1 MVGSDKYWT
10 VYSDFLLSVMGCKK
24 RQPAQFEDL
33 STKSI
38 LEKILRM
45 NKSQKSHRKL
55 FSEDKKGLR
64 RFKSSPN
71 IYAEVTGNFS
81 LKPTISI
88 KRGHTDKLG
97 GNYRFCDFASEKEYK
112 SLSASLDYR
121 KKCCS
126 IFDWSLYNTKISLFV
141 FATSI
146 FCSNFL
152 GGLLLTNCTAT
163 PEYNLD
169 WSKMEADFV

>member
-10 VYSDFLLSVMGCKK
+10 VYCDFLLSVMGCKK

-55 FSEDKKGLR
+55 FSEDKKVLR
-64 RFKSSPN
+64 RFRSSPN

-97 GNYRFCDFASEKEYK
+97 GNYRFCDFGSEKEYK

-121 KKCCS
+121 NKCSS
-126 IFDWSLYNTKISLFV
+126 IL
-141 FATSI
+141 TSI
-146 FCSNFL
+146 
-152 GGLLLTNCTAT
+152 
-163 PEYNLD
+163 
-169 WSKMEADFV
+169 

>member
-64 RFKSSPN
+64 RFRSSPN

-121 KKCCS
+121 NKCCS
-126 IFDWSLYNTKISLFV
+126 IL
-141 FATSI
+141 TSI
-146 FCSNFL
+146 YINTSLLGISHYFKSLVISQKLAKNNF
-152 GGLLLTNCTAT
+152 
-163 PEYNLD
+163 
-169 WSKMEADFV
+169 

>member
-64 RFKSSPN
+64 RFRSSPN

-121 KKCCS
+121 NKCCWG
-126 IFDWSLYNTKISLFV
+126 IINLFV
-141 FATSI
+141 QVSQGHENSWKCN
-146 FCSNFL
+146 FCLQKCINPLHVMSLVWNEPWFI
-152 GGLLLTNCTAT
+152 
-163 PEYNLD
+163 
-169 WSKMEADFV
+169 

>member
-1 MVGSDKYWT
+1 MEKAHTRAFSRLKTTTSAFTFKTLLRHRDCTTSPINRFAALSSSHFTMVGSDKYWT
-10 VYSDFLLSVMGCKK
+10 VYCDFLLSVMGCKK

-64 RFKSSPN
+64 RFRSSPN

-112 SLSASLDYR
+112 SLSASLD
-121 KKCCS
+121 
-126 IFDWSLYNTKISLFV
+126 
-141 FATSI
+141 
-146 FCSNFL
+146 
-152 GGLLLTNCTAT
+152 
-163 PEYNLD
+163 
-169 WSKMEADFV
+169 